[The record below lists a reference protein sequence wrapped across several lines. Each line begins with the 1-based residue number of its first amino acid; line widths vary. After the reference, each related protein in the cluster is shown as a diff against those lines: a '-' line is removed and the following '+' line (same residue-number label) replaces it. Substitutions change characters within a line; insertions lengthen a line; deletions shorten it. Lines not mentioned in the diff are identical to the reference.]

1 VAGHS
6 KWAQIKRKK
15 AITDNRRGQHFTR
28 LIREITVAA
37 RAGGGDPGM
46 NPRLR
51 LAIDTAKA
59 ANMPAEN
66 IERGIKKGTGELEG
80 VDYQEVSYEGYG
92 PGGVAIYIETLTDN
106 ANRTVSDIRYVLSRN
121 EGSMGTSG
129 SVAWQFER
137 KGQVYVDA
145 TRYDEDATL
154 MAALESGADDM
165 RREGDVYVIT
175 TELASF
181 NTVQEG
187 LRAAGIAFD
196 EAELSMIAR
205 NTVEVAGADA
215 QKLLKLLD
223 ALDELDDVQKV
234 HSNAD
239 IDEAAY
245 AEADA

>member
-1 VAGHS
+1 MAGHS

-15 AITDNRRGQHFTR
+15 AVNDNKRGQHFTK

-66 IERGIKKGTGELEG
+66 IDRAVKKGTGELEG
-80 VDYQEVSYEGYG
+80 VDYQEIAYEGYG
-92 PGGVAIYIETLTDN
+92 PAGVALYIETLTDN

-121 EGSMGTSG
+121 EGSMGTTG

-154 MAALESGADDM
+154 LAALEAGADDM
-165 RREGDVYVIT
+165 RRDGDVFVIT

-181 NTVQEG
+181 NAVQDG
-187 LRAAGIAFD
+187 LRQAGIAFD
-196 EAELSMIAR
+196 EAELAMVAR
-205 NTVEVAGADA
+205 NTVEVAGASA

-223 ALDELDDVQKV
+223 ALDDLDDVQKV

-245 AEADA
+245 AEAGA